1 MRGNRTSVIRSSFSL
16 KNHQKTSQ
24 NSRDYYTV
32 DFLSVMTLYVLVVT
46 FFLQSRIAIFP
57 RSIFLRSSLDKFDK
71 SFVELL
77 PGSELEDQSGVQ

>member
-1 MRGNRTSVIRSSFSL
+1 
-16 KNHQKTSQ
+16 
-24 NSRDYYTV
+24 
-32 DFLSVMTLYVLVVT
+32 MTLYVLVVT

-57 RSIFLRSSLDKFDK
+57 WSFFLRPFFNKFDK